1 MRGEKRQ
8 GGERWGWVIRSDA
21 DDDNDEERYGGGRGG
36 GGGGDDYKREGRGH
50 IKEKEPHA
58 FKAWGPS

>member
-36 GGGGDDYKREGRGH
+36 GGGGMITRGRVEG
-50 IKEKEPHA
+50 I
-58 FKAWGPS
+58 